1 MNRIEKLK
9 ESIRFI
15 KERGIESTEF
25 GIILGT
31 GLGGLVE
38 KIKPIIVL
46 DYKEIPHLPLTTVS
60 YHNGKLI
67 YGTLFGKKV
76 LVFDGRFHLYEGYD
90 FFEITYPVRIM
101 KMLGVQNLVVSNAAG
116 AINLEFK
123 KGEIMLIKDHINL
136 QGSSPLAMKNI
147 EDFGERFV
155 DMSQAYDKKSI
166 EILKTIASENDII
179 MHQGVYAAVVGPQL
193 ETPAEYRYLKIIG
206 ADAVGMSTVPE
217 VIVANQLKISVIA
230 FSVLTDSCD
239 PDNLQPIN
247 IPEIMD
253 MAKKGENS
261 LILLLEKWMSRI

>member
-46 DYKEIPHLPLTTVS
+46 DYGEIPHLPLTTVS
-60 YHNGKLI
+60 YHKGKLI

-101 KMLGVQNLVVSNAAG
+101 KLLGVQNLVISNAAG

-123 KGEIMLIKDHINL
+123 KGEILGHFRGLDQCCIPARPRHRH
-136 QGSSPLAMKNI
+136 SC
-147 EDFGERFV
+147 
-155 DMSQAYDKKSI
+155 
-166 EILKTIASENDII
+166 
-179 MHQGVYAAVVGPQL
+179 VYGPRRHSAGPCNGG
-193 ETPAEYRYLKIIG
+193 T
-206 ADAVGMSTVPE
+206 
-217 VIVANQLKISVIA
+217 A
-230 FSVLTDSCD
+230 FQICL
-239 PDNLQPIN
+239 
-247 IPEIMD
+247 
-253 MAKKGENS
+253 
-261 LILLLEKWMSRI
+261 W